1 VEAAGNG
8 NAGVTGGLEDC
19 DAKVAEGGHDL
30 RSRCRSRSERRLIA
44 GRVPPKASGNVL
56 GCSTGGQR
64 AETAILVYVNDPLDT
79 ALTHV
84 STIYGLYATQ
94 QQNVVNFYLAGIA
107 LLSVAYAAVID
118 KHHAPVAVA
127 VCALGVIASVVA
139 YTHDQRHRTLMRI
152 AEKALGELQA
162 QLATGI
168 NEAPHTACVESLQI
182 QRAADCHKG
191 LRRGEGLVVVY
202 GVVAV
207 VFVLGAIYAAVA
219 H

>member
-1 VEAAGNG
+1 M
-8 NAGVTGGLEDC
+8 
-19 DAKVAEGGHDL
+19 
-30 RSRCRSRSERRLIA
+30 
-44 GRVPPKASGNVL
+44 
-56 GCSTGGQR
+56 
-64 AETAILVYVNDPLDT
+64 NDPLDT

-127 VCALGVIASVVA
+127 VCGLGVVASVVA
-139 YTHDQRHRTLMRI
+139 CKHDGRHRILMGI

-162 QLATGI
+162 QLATAI
-168 NEAPHTACVESLQI
+168 NEAPHTACVKSLQI
-182 QRAADCHKG
+182 QHAADCHRGKG
-191 LRRGEGLVVVY
+191 LRVVY